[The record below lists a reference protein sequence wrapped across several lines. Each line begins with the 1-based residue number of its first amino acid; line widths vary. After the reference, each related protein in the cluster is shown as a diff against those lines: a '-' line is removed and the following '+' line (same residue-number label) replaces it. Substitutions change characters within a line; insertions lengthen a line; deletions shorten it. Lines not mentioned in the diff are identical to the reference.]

1 MLLSLG
7 FCFGTEYVYKK
18 QTDKCKPPLEH
29 FHTIPKPFSK
39 GHLDV
44 LGNVKKSVRLGNCD
58 VGRALTSMGKECRW
72 AVRRRLVVEEGGVL
86 FLVTGRMWD
95 HPGQL
100 L

>member
-1 MLLSLG
+1 MLRSLG

-18 QTDKCKPPLEH
+18 QTDKRKPPPEH

-44 LGNVKKSVRLGNCD
+44 LGDMKKNVRLGNCD
-58 VGRALTSMGKECRW
+58 VGRALMSTGKECRW
-72 AVRRRLVVEEGGVL
+72 AVHGRLVVEEGGVP
-86 FLVTGRMWD
+86 FLVTGRMRY

>member
-7 FCFGTEYVYKK
+7 FCFGTEYIYKK
-18 QTDKCKPPLEH
+18 QTDKRKPPLEH

-44 LGNVKKSVRLGNCD
+44 PGDVKKSVRLGNCD
-58 VGRALTSMGKECRW
+58 VGRALTSMGKECWW
-72 AVRRRLVVEEGGVL
+72 AVRGRLVVEEGRVP
-86 FLVTGRMWD
+86 FLVTGRMRY
-95 HPGQL
+95 HPEQL